1 MGDQNKSQAEL
12 ILELEEARRRL
23 AELESAEEHHRLV
36 EMELERSQIKYREL
50 VESVNSIILRMDP
63 RGNLTFANRFAYEFF
78 GYSESE
84 ILGKNVVGTIVPT
97 IEDDG
102 RDMVEHIR
110 DVCEHP
116 ERHVNNENENIRRDG
131 SRVWITWTNR
141 PLRDENGHVTEVLCI
156 GNDITE
162 RKRMEEA
169 LRASERS
176 CHDIL
181 DASSDTILL
190 HDLEQGLIL
199 DCNRAMFDMFG
210 YTRDEALHL
219 SVDDLSLGESP
230 YTAKDA
236 EPLWHKAV
244 VEGPQRFEWR
254 CRRKNGELFWGEV
267 VLQRVAISGRERI
280 LAIVRDISQR
290 KQSEQRIHEEQQ
302 TLRRLLDA
310 QERERRLI
318 AYEIHDGLAQ
328 QLAAAVMQFQAFD
341 QLRDKKLDVAL
352 ESHQSGQRA
361 LTEGLAETRRLIS
374 GLRSPV
380 LDESGVVAAIEDLV
394 SDARRQPGLDVAFSA
409 NVQFDRLDHPLENT
423 LFRIVQE
430 SLTNARRYSQSD
442 RIRIE
447 LTQEGNDLR
456 LEIRDWGVGFDP
468 KQVETRCFGLEGIRE
483 RAALWGGR
491 AQIDTRPGEGT
502 RITVTLPLS
511 ASPGEC
517 QAP

>member
-1 MGDQNKSQAEL
+1 VDDQDKSQTQL
-12 ILELEEARRRL
+12 ILELEEARRRVS
-23 AELESAEEHHRLV
+23 ELEAAEEHHLHV
-36 EMELERSQIKYREL
+36 EKELERSRAKYREL

-63 RGNLTFANRFAYEFF
+63 RGNLTFVNPFACDFF

-97 IEDDG
+97 VEDGG

-110 DVCEHP
+110 DVCEHA

-131 SRVWITWTNR
+131 SRVWIAWTNR
-141 PLRDENGHVTEVLCI
+141 PLRDENGRVTEILCI

-162 RKRMEEA
+162 HKRMEEA
-169 LRASERS
+169 VRASEKG

-190 HDLEQGLIL
+190 HDLERGIVL
-199 DCNRAMFDMFG
+199 DCNRAMFDMYG
-210 YTRDEALHL
+210 YTHEEALHL
-219 SVDDLSLGESP
+219 TVDDLSLGESP

-236 EPLWHKAV
+236 EPLWRKAIA
-244 VEGPQRFEWR
+244 EGPQRFEWR
-254 CRRKNGELFWGEV
+254 CRRKSGELFWGEV
-267 VLQRVAISGRERI
+267 VLQRVVLSDRERI

-290 KQSEQRIHEEQQ
+290 RQAEQRIRQEQRM
-302 TLRRLLDA
+302 LRRLLDA

-328 QLAAAVMQFQAFD
+328 QLAAAVMHLQVFD
-341 QLRDKKLDVAL
+341 QLRDKKLDVAS
-352 ESHQSGQRA
+352 ESHQAGQRA
-361 LTEGLAETRRLIS
+361 LAEGLAETRRLIS

-409 NVQFDRLDHPLENT
+409 NVQFDRLDAPLENT

-447 LTQEGNDLR
+447 LMQEGDDLR
-456 LEIRDWGVGFDP
+456 LEIRDWGIGFDP

-483 RAALWGGR
+483 RATLWGGR
-491 AQIDTRPGEGT
+491 AHIDTQPGEGT
-502 RITVTLPLS
+502 RIIITLPMS
-511 ASPGEC
+511 TSSWEDEIS
-517 QAP
+517 